1 MIICA
6 RIVPAG
12 ETMQVFGG
20 IEPVPLGDLDVL
32 IELLDEDQPDPE
44 ELVAFCSRR
53 FAPPLLTNTEG
64 DSLVF
69 CDLVLSVSDPD
80 MLSSDL
86 DRTYRRTD
94 PEVLEWIQER
104 TIDGMDRILANLRL
118 EGLELHVNT
127 NSERRLEDVLASIKE
142 LDPGAAVIS
151 DEREALPDARAAAK
165 LAEQHSPGAAQS
177 GRPEDQPPE
186 VQEALAA
193 YMRDYE
199 QKWLDLSVPALQGLT
214 PRQAAEDPTRREDLV
229 RLLASFGDEPDNP
242 MAMSPSRL
250 RAALGLA

>member
-1 MIICA
+1 MI
-6 RIVPAG
+6 R
-12 ETMQVFGG
+12 T
-20 IEPVPLGDLDVL
+20 L
-32 IELLDEDQPDPE
+32 
-44 ELVAFCSRR
+44 
-53 FAPPLLTNTEG
+53 
-64 DSLVF
+64 
-69 CDLVLSVSDPD
+69 
-80 MLSSDL
+80 LSSEL

-118 EGLELHVNT
+118 EGPELHVNT
-127 NSERRLEDVLASIKE
+127 NSERRLEDVLASIRE
-142 LDPGAAVIS
+142 LDPDATVVS

-165 LAEQHSPGAAQS
+165 LAGQQPPGGALS

-250 RAALGLA
+250 RAALGLCPMRAEPQSERVTISVTSASLSGIGFARMLLAFWASATRSGIPVGSRP